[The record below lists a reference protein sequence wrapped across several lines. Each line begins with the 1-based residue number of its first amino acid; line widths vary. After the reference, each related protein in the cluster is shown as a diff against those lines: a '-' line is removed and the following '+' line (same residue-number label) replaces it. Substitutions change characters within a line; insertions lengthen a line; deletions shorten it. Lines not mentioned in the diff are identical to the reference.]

1 METKILNSTQ
11 RYAACALFS
20 LALNQSQH
28 RQWLLTTT
36 LPSLDDEPLGVA
48 TVSSADSASSVADRP
63 HLWIHQD
70 SGLLFPVF
78 KFLGVDDKAWDGLKE
93 TAGSSSQISH
103 HVSSFLKLLSEESVP
118 ATETC
123 GKELGLL
130 KAVDAMVSSMKA
142 ADSTLVIRDGEEL
155 KDELRS
161 SENYLHP
168 VTESA
173 RGVEIVSDKT
183 AGTSFDMSA
192 EQQLDATCESPTYER
207 PVEDAGSISCHRKIT
222 ILYEL
227 LSACLLAPTTDK
239 KNALNSVKGYDS
251 RHRVAL
257 RLLTTWLDVEW
268 IKMEA
273 LETIVASSLMDLIKG
288 EVEKRDNGDSLEK
301 WKQGGMIGAA
311 AVAGGALMA
320 VTGGVVA
327 PAVAQGLGAVA
338 PTLGSL
344 VPAIGVGGFAAAATA
359 VGSVGG
365 SIAIAASFGAAGAG
379 LCGSKMARRIGNV
392 EDFQFKA
399 FGENHMQGR
408 LAVGIMVSGLVSEE
422 ADFVR
427 PWESHNVNLERYA
440 LHWEFNNLAALTTA
454 VRDLIASKITT
465 QLIGLGAML
474 TVIGAVMT
482 ALAVPTA
489 LISASDIIDSK
500 WAISL
505 DRSDKAGKLLAEVLL
520 EGHHGHRPVTLI
532 GFSLGA
538 RVIFQCLQCLAET
551 EGDHAGI
558 VERVVLLGAPISL
571 QDENWIL
578 ARKMVSGRFV
588 NAYSTNDWTLG
599 VAFRSNLISQGL
611 AGIQPVDA
619 PGIENVD
626 VTDIVEGHAS
636 YIEKTGYIVKHLDL
650 DVYYPVWKHVKV
662 GPSEAE
668 TSPS

>member
-11 RYAACALFS
+11 RYAACALFA
-20 LALNQSQH
+20 LALHQSQRH
-28 RQWLLTTT
+28 QWRLTTT
-36 LPSLDDEPLGVA
+36 LPILDDEPLGVA
-48 TVSSADSASSVADRP
+48 TVSAAADASSVADRP

-78 KFLGVDDKAWDGLKE
+78 KFLEVDDKAWDGLKE

-103 HVSSFLKLLSEESVP
+103 HVSSFLKLLSEESAP
-118 ATETC
+118 APETC

-142 ADSTLVIRDGEEL
+142 ADSTAVSEREEV

-161 SENYLHP
+161 SENYGQP
-168 VTESA
+168 ITVSA
-173 RGVEIVSDKT
+173 HGSVILSDKT
-183 AGTSFDMSA
+183 TETSLNMSV
-192 EQQLDATCESPTYER
+192 EQQEDICER
-207 PVEDAGSISCHRKIT
+207 PVEDAGSLSCHRKVT

-251 RHRVAL
+251 RHRAAL
-257 RLLTTWLDVEW
+257 RLLTTWLDVRW

-273 LETIVASSLMDLIKG
+273 LETIVACSLMDLIKG
-288 EVEKRDNGDSLEK
+288 DVEKRDNSDSLEK

-338 PTLGSL
+338 PTLGTIL
-344 VPAIGVGGFAAAATA
+344 PAIGVGGFAAAATA

-408 LAVGIMVSGLVSEE
+408 LAVGIMVSGLVCEE
-422 ADFVR
+422 DDFVR
-427 PWESHNVNLERYA
+427 PWDSQHANLERYA
-440 LHWEFNNLAALTTA
+440 LRWEYENLAALTTA

-465 QLIGLGAML
+465 QLVSLGAML
-474 TVIGAVMT
+474 TVIGAVMA

-500 WAISL
+500 WAVAL

-520 EGHHGHRPVTLI
+520 EGQHGHRPVTFI

-538 RVIFQCLQCLAET
+538 RVIFKCLQCLAET
-551 EGDHAGI
+551 EGDRAGI

-571 QDENWIL
+571 KDENWIL

-611 AGIQPVDA
+611 AGIQPVVDA

-626 VTDIVEGHAS
+626 VTDIVEAHSS
-636 YIEKTGYIVKHLDL
+636 YIEKTAHIVEQLDL
-650 DVYYPVWKHVKV
+650 DIYYPVWKHVNAE
-662 GPSEAE
+662 PSKEE